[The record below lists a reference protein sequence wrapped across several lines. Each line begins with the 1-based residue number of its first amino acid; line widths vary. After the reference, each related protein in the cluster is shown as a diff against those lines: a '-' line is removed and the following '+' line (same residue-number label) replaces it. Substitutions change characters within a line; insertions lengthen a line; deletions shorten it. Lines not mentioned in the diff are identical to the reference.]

1 MKKFAFAIPLLLTLV
16 VFLVGCSMMQGGMP
30 GLSDEAAPTEEA
42 VVEVA
47 EPVNSEVSVEGRLV
61 PPATILLSF
70 SSAGQIEEIFFN
82 EGDMIQKGDIIA
94 RLVGTEQLESVI
106 ASAEFDLLS
115 AQQARKAL
123 DDDLDL
129 ALNQVLQQLN
139 TARQAA
145 YDTERKLKILGGT
158 AEQIDI
164 DVARS
169 QVVFAENALERAKDD
184 FEPYANLAEDNLMR
198 ARLQVKLSE
207 AQKAYDSAVRKYNN
221 LTGTVNDFDQK
232 QAETDYQ
239 IALGQLNIAQ
249 EKFDLL
255 QNGPDPDDVASADAR
270 ITATEARLK
279 AAQADLKKLLLV
291 ATMDGKIVTSDLQA
305 GLAVSPGL
313 GLVEVVDFS
322 EWHVETENLT
332 EIEVVDVQVGQ
343 KVTVVPDAI
352 PDLELSGEVIQ
363 ISDVFEDK
371 RGEVTYTARI
381 KLNESDP
388 RLRWGMTVI
397 VDFGE

>member
-1 MKKFAFAIPLLLTLV
+1 MKKNAISLLLFIILLV
-16 VFLVGCSMMQGGMP
+16 FMASCSMMQGGMP
-30 GLSDEAAPTEEA
+30 GLSEETAATEEPLA
-42 VVEVA
+42 DVVEAVD
-47 EPVNSEVSVEGRLV
+47 NDVSVEGRLV

-70 SSAGQIEEIFFN
+70 PSAGQIETIFFK
-82 EGDMIQKGDIIA
+82 EGDQVKKGDIIA
-94 RLVGTEQLESVI
+94 RLAGTEQLESVI
-106 ASAEFDLLS
+106 ASADFELFS

-158 AEQIDI
+158 AEKIDI

-169 QVVFAENALERAKDD
+169 QVVFAKNALDKAEDD
-184 FEPYANLAEDNLMR
+184 FKPYANLAEDNLMR

-207 AQKAYDSAVRKYNN
+207 AQKAYDAAVRKYNN
-221 LTGTVNDFDQK
+221 LTGTVSDFDQK

-249 EKFDLL
+249 AKYDLL
-255 QNGPDPDDVASADAR
+255 QNGPDPDDVASAEAR
-270 ITATEARLK
+270 ITSAVARLK
-279 AAQADLKKLLLV
+279 AAQADLRKLLLI
-291 ATMDGKIVTSDLQA
+291 ATMDGKIVTSDLQE
-305 GLAVSPGL
+305 GLSVSPGQAL
-313 GLVEVVDFS
+313 IEVVDFT

-332 EIEVVDVQVGQ
+332 EIEVVDIQVGQ
-343 KVTVVPDAI
+343 QVTVVPDAI

-363 ISDVFEDK
+363 ISDAFEDK
-371 RGEVTYTARI
+371 RGEVTYTTRI

>member
-1 MKKFAFAIPLLLTLV
+1 MKKYAISILLLLTLLV
-16 VFLVGCSMMQGGMP
+16 LSVGCSMMQGGVP
-30 GLSDEAAPTEEA
+30 GLSEEAAPTEEA
-42 VVEVA
+42 DVEVS
-47 EPVNSEVSVEGRLV
+47 EPVDSAVSVEGRLV

-70 SSAGQIEEIFFN
+70 SGTGQIEEIFFK
-82 EGDMIQKGDIIA
+82 EGDSVKKGDIIA

-106 ASAEFDLLS
+106 ASANFELLS

-129 ALNQVLQQLN
+129 SVIQVLQQLN

-158 AEQIDI
+158 AEKIDI

-221 LTGTVNDFDQK
+221 LTGTVNDFDKK

-239 IALGQLNIAQ
+239 IALGQLNISQA
-249 EKFDLL
+249 KYDLL

-270 ITATEARLK
+270 ITASDARLK
-279 AAQADLKKLLLV
+279 AALADLRKLLMV
-291 ATMDGKIVTSDLQA
+291 ATMDGKIVTSDLQE
-305 GLAVSPGL
+305 GLAVSPGQ
-313 GLVEVVDFS
+313 GLIEVVDFS
-322 EWHVETENLT
+322 VWHVETENLT

-363 ISDVFEDK
+363 ISDAFEDK
-371 RGEVTYTARI
+371 RGEVTYTTRI